1 MSKEVILFSDGG
13 GQKSSTAAGA
23 CVVQFGQESG
33 KIDRVGLA
41 VFLGEATN
49 NESEISAGL
58 IGFNYLRLNFPS
70 LKELTWVCDSE
81 YVLKSATAYINN
93 WQRNNWKTASKQD
106 VKNKGLWHC
115 YLELA
120 KGLKVTPQHVKGHSG
135 HPENE
140 TCDSV
145 STWVRLNG
153 EEALAGSRISSFELE
168 TEIGLNNWILIDG
181 REFLSIL
188 RAGFSKSEV
197 GKAIEQIII
206 GDTTKFE
213 IKRLVSLL
221 EQSAQLAE
229 KLELGEVSSGVRR
242 LVGKIEQ

>member
-1 MSKEVILFSDGG
+1 MSADVVLFSDGG
-13 GQKSSTAAGA
+13 GQKTSSAAGA
-23 CVVQFGQESG
+23 CVVEIKSEDLRIG
-33 KIDRVGLA
+33 IA
-41 VFLGEATN
+41 TFLGQATN
-49 NESEISAGL
+49 NESEITAGL
-58 IGFNYLRLNFPS
+58 LGFNYLKQAFPNS
-70 LKELTWVCDSE
+70 EITWVCDSE

-115 YLELA
+115 YLELS
-120 KGLKVTPQHVKGHSG
+120 KGFKVIPSHVKGHSG

-153 EEALAGSRISSFELE
+153 QEALAGKRISSFELE

-188 RAGFSKSEV
+188 RDGFSRGEV
-197 GKAIEQIII
+197 EKAIEQVIV
-206 GDTTKFE
+206 GDTKEFE
-213 IKRLVSLL
+213 VKRLVSLL
-221 EQSAQLAE
+221 EQSVQLAE
-229 KLELGEVSSGVRR
+229 KLELADVAEEILGVSK
-242 LVGKIEQ
+242 KI

>member
-1 MSKEVILFSDGG
+1 M
-13 GQKSSTAAGA
+13 
-23 CVVQFGQESG
+23 
-33 KIDRVGLA
+33 GLA

-58 IGFNYLRLNFPS
+58 IGFNYLRLNFPN

-81 YVLKSATAYINN
+81 YVLKSATGYINN

-120 KGLKVTPQHVKGHSG
+120 KGFKVTPQHVKGHSG

-153 EEALAGSRISSFELE
+153 HEALEGRRISSFELE

-181 REFLSIL
+181 RDFLSLL
-188 RAGFSKSEV
+188 RAGFSKGEV
-197 GKAIEQIII
+197 GKAIEQIIV
-206 GDTTKFE
+206 GDTKEFE
-213 IKRLVSLL
+213 IKRLISLL
-221 EQSAQLAE
+221 EQSVQLAK
-229 KLELGEVSSGVRR
+229 KLELVEVSN
-242 LVGKIEQ
+242 KIEKVTEIVKI

>member
-1 MSKEVILFSDGG
+1 LSKEVVLYSDGG
-13 GQKSSTAAGA
+13 GQKTSTAAGA
-23 CVVQFGQESG
+23 CVIEFGEE
-33 KIDRVGLA
+33 KVGLA
-41 VFLGEATN
+41 VFLGQATN
-49 NESEISAGL
+49 NESEITAGL
-58 IGFNYLRLNFPS
+58 IGFNYLRLS
-70 LKELTWVCDSE
+70 LPKANITWVCDSE

-115 YLELA
+115 YLDLS
-120 KGLKVTPQHVKGHSG
+120 KGFKVTAKHVKGHSG

-153 EEALAGSRISSFELE
+153 EEALAGNRISSFELE
-168 TEIGLNNWILIDG
+168 TEIGLNDWILIDG

-188 RAGFSKSEV
+188 RDGFSKGEV
-197 GKAIEQIII
+197 EKAIEQVIV
-206 GDTTKFE
+206 GDTKKFE

-221 EQSAQLAE
+221 EQSVQLAE
-229 KLELGEVSSGVRR
+229 KLELGELFKQINASIE
-242 LVGKIEQ
+242 KIKI

>member
-1 MSKEVILFSDGG
+1 MSKEVVLYSDGG
-13 GQKSSTAAGA
+13 GQKTSTAAGA
-23 CVVQFGQESG
+23 CVIEFGEE
-33 KIDRVGLA
+33 KVGLA
-41 VFLGEATN
+41 VFLGQATN
-49 NESEISAGL
+49 NESEITAGL
-58 IGFNYLRLNFPS
+58 IGFNYLRLNLPKANIS
-70 LKELTWVCDSE
+70 WVCDSE

-120 KGLKVTPQHVKGHSG
+120 KGFKVTPQHVKGHSG

-153 EEALAGSRISSFELE
+153 REALEGKRISSFELE

-181 REFLSIL
+181 REFLSLL
-188 RAGFSKSEV
+188 RAGFSKGEV
-197 GKAIEQIII
+197 EKAIEQIIV
-206 GDTTKFE
+206 GDTKEFE
-213 IKRLVSLL
+213 VKRLVSLL
-221 EQSAQLAE
+221 EQSVQLAE
-229 KLELGEVSSGVRR
+229 KLELADVAEEILGVSK
-242 LVGKIEQ
+242 KI